1 MSLINSG
8 LNLDIPIFTK
18 TYEFYKIFY
27 SYLATFPKKDRY
39 TLGRKIQRLRGV
51 RGITQE
57 ELAEMVGISRV
68 YMGYIEQGRE
78 SPSLKLLMKLSKKL
92 GVKVEDLFHR

>member
-1 MSLINSG
+1 M
-8 LNLDIPIFTK
+8 
-18 TYEFYKIFY
+18 
-27 SYLATFPKKDRY
+27 PKKLNRALK
-39 TLGRKIQRLRGV
+39 TLGWKIQRLRGAK
-51 RGITQE
+51 RITQE

>member
-1 MSLINSG
+1 M
-8 LNLDIPIFTK
+8 
-18 TYEFYKIFY
+18 
-27 SYLATFPKKDRY
+27 PKKPNKALK
-39 TLGRKIQRLRGV
+39 TLGRKIQRLRNNHE
-51 RGITQE
+51 ITQE
-57 ELAEMVGISRV
+57 ELAEMVHISRV

>member
-1 MSLINSG
+1 M
-8 LNLDIPIFTK
+8 
-18 TYEFYKIFY
+18 
-27 SYLATFPKKDRY
+27 PKKLNRALK